1 MMKQNEFALLKTKKL
16 ISNKIHW
23 IPLWVLVIWSL
34 FPLVWAFS
42 SSFKTPVQVYETPPS
57 LIPKNFN
64 FSNYAKVFEYEGF
77 WSFLFNSIFLSVITT
92 VLTIVVSVISGYG
105 FARYAFKYRNILLMM
120 ILIPRIIPRASLIVP
135 LFTGIS
141 FLGLLDTYVALIIT
155 YTATAIPLGTWILS
169 GFFKVI
175 PKSLEEAATIDGA
188 RPWQVLWHVVLPIS
202 LPAILTVGIFS
213 LREAWNEFP
222 FVLAFTTSSDM
233 RTLPYQ
239 LFMLRESLGMQDW
252 PMVLAFTLVSILPLL
267 ILYLIF
273 EKRVVNGITSGAV
286 K

>member
-1 MMKQNEFALLKTKKL
+1 MNQPTLTGVKVKKF
-16 ISNKIHW
+16 IDNKIHW
-23 IPLWVLVIWSL
+23 IPLAVLVVWTL
-34 FPLVWAFS
+34 FPLIWAFS

-57 LIPKNFN
+57 LIPSSFN
-64 FSNYAKVFEYEGF
+64 LDNYVKVFQFDGF
-77 WSFLFNSIFLSVITT
+77 WTYLANSIFLAVITT
-92 VLTIVVSVISGYG
+92 FLTVVISVLAGYG
-105 FARYAFKYRNILLMM
+105 FSRYAFKFRHLLLML
-120 ILIPRIIPRASLIVP
+120 ILVPRIIPRASLIVP
-135 LFTGIS
+135 LFAGIS
-141 FLGLLDTYVALIIT
+141 FVGLLDTYTALIIT
-155 YTATAIPLGTWILS
+155 YTATAIPLGTWILA

-175 PKSLEEAATIDGA
+175 PKALEEAAAIDGA
-188 RPWQVLWHVVLPIS
+188 KPWQVIWYIVIPIS
-202 LPAILTVGIFS
+202 LPAILTVSIFS

-252 PMVLAFTLVSILPLL
+252 PMMLAFTLVTITPLL